1 MKQNIR
7 KYLVIGC
14 CLLVAA
20 GLLWGMITGLRYIYN
35 KVSSNSVSLTTDE
48 RIDVTPQQIRS
59 MRAIGEWEFLSLSD
73 EEMVDTIRSGIFF
86 DDQLVRIYYGT
97 LRLGIDMQQ
106 LSDSAFTVNEDT
118 LCVTLPSIQLLD
130 QNFIDEA
137 RTRSF
142 ISKGDWSSAD
152 REALYRRA
160 KVKMLRQ
167 CLTHQN
173 IRHARQNA
181 EEQVTDMLRIMGF
194 GHVKISFD
202 SSHP

>member
-7 KYLVIGC
+7 KYLVIVC
-14 CLLVAA
+14 CLLVAS
-20 GLLWGMITGLRYIYN
+20 GLLWGLVTGIRYIYN
-35 KVSSNSVSLTTDE
+35 KVSANSVSLTADE
-48 RIDVTPQQIRS
+48 GIDVTPQQIRS
-59 MRAIGEWEFLSLSD
+59 MRAIGQWEFLSLSD
-73 EEMVDTIRSGIFF
+73 EEMVDTIRRGIFF

-106 LSDSAFTVNEDT
+106 LSDSAFTACNDT

-160 KVKMLRQ
+160 KTKMLRQ
-167 CLTHQN
+167 CLTPQN

-181 EEQVTDMLRIMGF
+181 EEQVADMLRIMGF
-194 GHVKISFD
+194 EHVRINFEK
-202 SSHP
+202 